1 VVAPFIVDRRLG
13 PNFPWMQPKRR
24 LIETQ
29 VRLEF
34 VDIPN
39 VL

>member
-1 VVAPFIVDRRLG
+1 MLGRFVVDSRPR

-34 VDIPN
+34 VYILN